1 MGHPRPALDQQLEDA
16 ARDVQAAIN
25 AAATDLPAGLPTL
38 PQARKFNPAAAPII
52 AAYLLSVYKTGSSI
66 AIYIGICA
74 LIGFVATLF
83 MTEYSHQDISEEY
96 AHVGR
101 R

>member
-1 MGHPRPALDQQLEDA
+1 M
-16 ARDVQAAIN
+16 I
-25 AAATDLPAGLPTL
+25 AGGP
-38 PQARKFNPAAAPII
+38 APIV
-52 AAYLLSVYKTGSSI
+52 AAYLFSVYKTGSSI

-96 AHVGR
+96 AHVRRQVVPVSGWLSLFRPPGAQGR
-101 R
+101 C